1 MKRSINFTLLMIYY
15 IVTVDADGA
24 DPDTHQDI
32 LTCGVCQKP
41 FALSDIVRFIQ
52 HKVATCNKENFAGGH
67 CFPAAGERDR
77 DGDDGGA
84 LPLSTINTRRPSIS
98 APISGKKASGS
109 SNRVHTPP
117 PASPRLPAPG
127 DLCVDGAASSTP
139 KRRASASPL
148 TSSSLEDAED
158 VKPDIKQE
166 RMDTSSSP
174 EENSQSKKSRTE
186 VADAESNTT
195 HSGELFVF
203 IFVLHCGCEV

>member
-1 MKRSINFTLLMIYY
+1 MSNY
-15 IVTVDADGA
+15 IFQQHKTQKKNDFKIGHFRYIGHFVTVDADGA
-24 DPDTHQDI
+24 GSDSHQDI

-52 HKVATCNKENFAGGH
+52 HKVASCNKENFGQ
-67 CFPAAGERDR
+67 CFTNTDRERDN
-77 DGDDGGA
+77 DDGA

-109 SNRVHTPP
+109 RVHTPP

-148 TSSSLEDAED
+148 TSSSLEDGED
-158 VKPDIKQE
+158 IKPNIKQE
-166 RMDTSSSP
+166 RMDTT
-174 EENSQSKKSRTE
+174 EEGSHCKKSRTE
-186 VADAESNTT
+186 FADAESNTT
-195 HSGELFVF
+195 HSGKFN
-203 IFVLHCGCEV
+203 IQI